1 LIIFEFISI
10 FVMLPLAASF
20 IDMPFYLILSPMLVA
35 FVYSV
40 WWLFFCQKMRWKYL
54 LRSESLVIDK
64 KQLKIISLRFIV
76 CVILLTGLVL
86 QLYPDKFL
94 NFPLQHPLLFLGF
107 IFLYP
112 ILSVLPQELL
122 YRTFFFERYQTIFR
136 KPKIMI
142 LASAITFSFL
152 HIIYH
157 NYDSVLLTLI
167 GGYFFSQ
174 SYRATRSLLIV
185 CIEHSLY
192 GVLVFTLGFGG
203 FFIRGLKEVGLVL

>member
-1 LIIFEFISI
+1 
-10 FVMLPLAASF
+10 MLPLVVSF
-20 IDMPFYLILSPMLVA
+20 IDMPFYLILSPILVA

-40 WWLFFCQKMRWKYL
+40 WWLFFYKKIHWKDL
-54 LRSESLVIDK
+54 WCSESRSIDN
-64 KQLKIISLRFIV
+64 KQLKVIFPRF
-76 CVILLTGLVL
+76 VICAVLLTGLVL

-94 NFPLQHPLLFLGF
+94 NFPLQYPLFFLAF

-142 LASAITFSFL
+142 LASMITFSFL

-157 NYDSVLLTLI
+157 NYDSVLLTLV

-174 SYRATRSLLIV
+174 SYTATRSLLIV

-192 GVLVFTLGFGG
+192 GILIFTLGFGG